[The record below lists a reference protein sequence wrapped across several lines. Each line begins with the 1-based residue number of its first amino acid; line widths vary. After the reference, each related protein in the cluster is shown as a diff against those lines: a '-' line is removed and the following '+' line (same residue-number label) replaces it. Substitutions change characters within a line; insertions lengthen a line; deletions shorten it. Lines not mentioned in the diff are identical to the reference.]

1 MPATTYPLLARS
13 SARPVR
19 ELRGQVKPGD
29 STTSG
34 RLRRR
39 PDGSAS
45 VRAFVRVRLSAL
57 GGMFSSSLIPEPF
70 KSSSDS
76 LGVTYGARRPARAA
90 VGYHR
95 ETMS

>member
-13 SARPVR
+13 SARPVS

-39 PDGSAS
+39 PEGSAS
-45 VRAFVRVRLSAL
+45 VKAFVRVQLSPS
-57 GGMFSSSLIPEPF
+57 GGMVSSSLIPEPF
-70 KSSSDS
+70 RSSSDS
-76 LGVTYGARRPARAA
+76 LGVT
-90 VGYHR
+90 
-95 ETMS
+95 